1 MMMFFMYITLV
12 IVYLAIIF
20 MVWQMG
26 KLNKQNIILIERTNH
41 QEHLIQSQENH
52 LKQTLQIMQDL
63 AKKMHVQQEVLDN
76 TSNRLTQVE
85 FQNAELIK
93 ILQQSKQP

>member
-1 MMMFFMYITLV
+1 MSFIYITLV
-12 IVYLAIIF
+12 VIYLAIIF
-20 MVWQMG
+20 LVWQMG
-26 KLNKQNIILIERTNH
+26 KLNKQNIVLFERTNH
-41 QEHLIQSQENH
+41 QQHLIQSQENH

-93 ILQQSKQP
+93 ILQQNKQP

>member
-1 MMMFFMYITLV
+1 MFFMYITLA

-26 KLNKQNIILIERTNH
+26 KLNKQNITLIERTNH